1 MKKAILMILTFTAVN
16 VYSQSPLYSQVKEKL
31 QKEHPELKFENKLL
45 VINIWSPSSAESRQK
60 NAELNKAYTT
70 YEFAKLKGGSKGMI
84 GVMINLGSDQSL
96 QEINLGKDKISKAI
110 NLQDIEG
117 IVVDGMTNV
126 IFDSKGNEVKKNVTG
141 NIFTEINNLIT
152 R

>member
-1 MKKAILMILTFTAVN
+1 MKKAILMILTFAAVN

-60 NAELNKAYTT
+60 NGELNKAYTT

-110 NLQDIEG
+110 NLQDTEG